1 MKFIENNEY
10 IYEFFKH
17 FPLKFHSVIV
27 EYVVVI
33 GLNTIE
39 KMRIPS
45 YSEESLVQLKIIA
58 GIFLQLINCFFLK
71 NKSLKNFYKNK

>member
-17 FPLKFHSVIV
+17 FPLKFHSLIL
-27 EYVVVI
+27 EYIVVI

-39 KMRIPS
+39 KMKIPPI
-45 YSEESLVQLKIIA
+45 SEECLV
-58 GIFLQLINCFFLK
+58 
-71 NKSLKNFYKNK
+71 

>member
-17 FPLKFHSVIV
+17 FPLKFHSIIL
-27 EYVVVI
+27 EYIVVI

-39 KMRIPS
+39 KMKMS
-45 YSEESLVQLKIIA
+45 
-58 GIFLQLINCFFLK
+58 
-71 NKSLKNFYKNK
+71 